1 MSTPDVPPPV
11 RVLVVDDSPTMRL
24 LIARSLREGG
34 GIEVVGE
41 AANATDARE
50 AMKRLDPDVVTLD
63 VEMPGM
69 QGIEFLEKV
78 MRLRPTPVVMVSN
91 QTGPGTTAAIQALEF
106 GAFDCVVK
114 PRHAGDEAFARL
126 AETVRQAARARDV
139 LVALANRRF
148 GAPRA
153 PAAPARKVPLRSRPD
168 LIAIGAS
175 TGGIEA
181 LTALLQRWP
190 EDAPPTV
197 VVQHLPAGFSHGF
210 AQRLDKSCAGHVMEA
225 EDAMPLNAGDI
236 LIAPGG
242 GRHLLVQGGA
252 RPACSL
258 VAADPVS
265 GHRPSVDVLFHSAAR
280 AFAARTLGIVLTG
293 MGSDGARGALEIRK
307 AGGWIIGQDEA
318 SSLVYGMP
326 KAAFQLG
333 AVDHQL
339 PLDLMAESV
348 FGAYAISREPA
359 SCH

>member
-1 MSTPDVPPPV
+1 VSTPDAPSPV

-41 AANATDARE
+41 AENAADARE

-91 QTGPGTTAAIQALEF
+91 QTGPGTTAAIQALEI

-126 AETVRQAARARDV
+126 AETVRLAARARDV

-148 GAPRA
+148 GKPRPA
-153 PAAPARKVPLRSRPD
+153 PAPTRKAPLRARPD
-168 LIAIGAS
+168 LITIGAS

-181 LTALLQRWP
+181 LTALLRGWP
-190 EDAPPTV
+190 EDAPPTL
-197 VVQHLPAGFSHGF
+197 VVQHLPAGFSRGF
-210 AQRLDKSCAGHVMEA
+210 AQRLAKSCAVRVAEA
-225 EDAMPLNAGDI
+225 EDGMPLRSGEI

-242 GRHLLVQGGA
+242 ARHLLAQGGA
-252 RPACSL
+252 KPACSL

-280 AFAARTLGIVLTG
+280 AFGARALGLILTG
-293 MGSDGARGALEIRK
+293 MGSDGARGALESRK

-326 KAAFQLG
+326 KAAFQIG
-333 AVDHQL
+333 AVDHQM
-339 PLDLMAESV
+339 PLDLMAEAV
-348 FGAYAISREPA
+348 FGTHASPREPA
-359 SCH
+359 SCL